1 MPPQVGFIVVDI
13 VVSAVLLYAG
23 YQSYRAWQLLRGSG
37 RSGANYWRLAA
48 LGLLFLAAD
57 EFFALHEGMG
67 RALTWAGVPTPGHT
81 DHLDDVILVAYVVV
95 AGVISLWYMRELLR
109 VPIVL
114 ALLLL
119 GFGVAGFAV
128 LLDNNIQSPTNE
140 IGPREAVEEF
150 AELAGAALIALGM
163 RVRYFEAIG
172 VPWSRLSPPS
182 SNTVPRFTLLGCEP
196 LPWSERREGQDVR
209 HDCDTARKGWAG
221 GRGRRGC

>member
-128 LLDNNIQSPTNE
+128 LLDNNIQSPPNE

-182 SNTVPRFTLLGCEP
+182 SNTVPWRRDLGSDQQP
-196 LPWSERREGQDVR
+196 TMPW
-209 HDCDTARKGWAG
+209 G
-221 GRGRRGC
+221 GKTHPRDPD

>member
-172 VPWSRLSPPS
+172 VPWSRSPPS
-182 SNTVPRFTLLGCEP
+182 SNTVPVAPDLGSDQQP
-196 LPWSERREGQDVR
+196 TMPW
-209 HDCDTARKGWAG
+209 G
-221 GRGRRGC
+221 GKVHPRDPD

>member
-1 MPPQVGFIVVDI
+1 MPSTPVFIVVDI
-13 VVSAVLLYAG
+13 VVSAGLLYAG

-57 EFFALHEGMG
+57 EFFGLHEGMG

-95 AGVISLWYMRELLR
+95 AGVISLWYVRELLR

-119 GFGVAGFAV
+119 GFGMAGFAI
-128 LLDNNIQSPTNE
+128 LLDNIIQSPTNE

-163 RVRYFEAIG
+163 RVRYFEVVG
-172 VPWSRLSPPS
+172 VPWSRF
-182 SNTVPRFTLLGCEP
+182 VPTFLQHGPRG
-196 LPWSERREGQDVR
+196 
-209 HDCDTARKGWAG
+209 AG
-221 GRGRRGC
+221 PGI

>member
-140 IGPREAVEEF
+140 IGPHEAVEEF

-196 LPWSERREGQDVR
+196 LPWSERRGGQDVR
-209 HDCDTARKGWAG
+209 HDCDTARKGWTG